1 VAKKF
6 NNKKHKVH
14 FWDLKDKGNA
24 KGPPSNRFEK

>member
-24 KGPPSNRFEK
+24 KGTPSNRFET